1 MIFPGPLLRRNFK
14 VCILG
19 ATTEV
24 GKSLSLWLKLEPLV
38 TSLAIYDQVPS
49 LENQQYELSL
59 IDSKSQVLS
68 YVDPIRNHSYKN
80 LEKALSDSTMVIVT
94 SGYSYSD
101 PKQTTKDL
109 FKLNKNIIHP
119 LIEVFSSV
127 CPEALLLI
135 ATNPVTALVSL

>member
-1 MIFPGPLLRRNFK
+1 M
-14 VCILG
+14 
-19 ATTEV
+19 

-38 TSLAIYDQVPS
+38 TTLVIYDKVPS

-68 YVDPIRNHSYKN
+68 YVDPIRNHSHKN
-80 LEKALSDSTMVIVT
+80 LENALLDSTLVIVT
-94 SGYSYSD
+94 SGYSYSN

-109 FKLNKNIIHP
+109 FKLNKKIVHP
-119 LIEVFSSV
+119 LIEVFASA

-135 ATNPVTALVSL
+135 ATNPVTALVS